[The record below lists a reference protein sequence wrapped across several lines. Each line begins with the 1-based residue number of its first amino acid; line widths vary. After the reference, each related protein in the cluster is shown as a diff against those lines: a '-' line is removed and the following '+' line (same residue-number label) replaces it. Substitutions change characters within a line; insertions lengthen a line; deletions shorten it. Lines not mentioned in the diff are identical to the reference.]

1 MMAREIYDKYF
12 REAQATPRGVVA
24 KLRNIM
30 YQLEAA
36 CIKHQAQ
43 IKVGFTYG
51 TRHQFDL
58 VITA

>member
-1 MMAREIYDKYF
+1 MAREIYDKYF

-43 IKVGFTYG
+43 IKVFVIYCT
-51 TRHQFDL
+51 TRQFKN
-58 VITA
+58 VRNI

>member
-1 MMAREIYDKYF
+1 MAREIYDKYF

-36 CIKHQAQ
+36 CVKHQTQ
-43 IKVGFTYG
+43 LRVNIKYFV
-51 TRHQFDL
+51 
-58 VITA
+58 VC

>member
-1 MMAREIYDKYF
+1 MAREIYDKYF

-43 IKVGFTYG
+43 IKVCIIYFTTRKFNLLIG
-51 TRHQFDL
+51 T
-58 VITA
+58 